1 MVRRSPLTI
10 TQSRRVRK
18 STKFLPVC
26 VVVKFIEM
34 SYLNLMGEGSFQ
46 KVLKECHGI
55 LDRYQ
60 LMFEV
65 CELNMLSE
73 KVCINLGRLLLLSK
87 DADSV
92 MLERLAQD

>member
-1 MVRRSPLTI
+1 MTI

-26 VVVKFIEM
+26 VVVKFIER
-34 SYLNLMGEGSFQ
+34 SYLNLTGEGSFQ

-60 LMFEV
+60 LMFET
-65 CELNMLSE
+65 CELNVHRLE
-73 KVCINLGRLLLLSK
+73 K
-87 DADSV
+87 A
-92 MLERLAQD
+92 AATF